1 MYILSGL
8 PFLLATTQLLS
19 VVTCQDEVSSRSKNT
34 PDYISDNALLQAT
47 QKANDFIA
55 KLTLEQKAKMV
66 TGNSSAGGG
75 CIGTLEAF
83 PDLGFG
89 GLCSMD
95 GPTALNR
102 ADLMSVFP
110 AGLTAAASWDR
121 DLIYERGN
129 SLGNEFRDKGVHVL
143 LGPSAGP
150 LGRHPLGGR
159 NWEGFSP
166 DPYLT
171 GVAMDRTIRGIQD
184 AGVQSV
190 SKHFIAN
197 EQENHRSNTFLRN
210 RTEIEAISSNVDD
223 RTMHELYLWPFYDA
237 VKAGTV
243 SVMCAYNRVNQTYAC
258 QNDAALNGLLK
269 GELGF
274 RGYVS
279 SDYFA
284 VHAGVSSAAGG
295 LDLNMPGSYD
305 LASIYTGSSYFG
317 GNITLAVNNGSL
329 PLARV
334 DDMVRRIM
342 MPYYLLGQDKDYPTI
357 DPGTLGVLANLY
369 NSYIEVQPMSR
380 DVRRNHAKTIRLLG
394 SAGSVL
400 LKNEKNILPIDTKKI
415 KNIGVFGND
424 AGDLTAGLTFPGEL
438 VATSPEFGTL
448 DVGGGSGTGRHTYI
462 VSPLDAIKARAQ
474 RTGARVQY
482 ILDNN
487 VLARNDFNSIYP
499 NPDVCFVFLK
509 TYASEGFDRR
519 NWEAD
524 WNSTFVV
531 KNVALRCPNTVVI
544 THSAGINTMPWA
556 NNPNVTAIIAA
567 HLPGEQT
574 GNSIVDIL
582 WGDFNPS
589 GKLPYTIPK
598 NESDYDI
605 PTVNLTNVSTT
616 TEWQSNFTE
625 GQMIDY
631 RHFDANNIEPLYE
644 FGFGLSYT
652 TFELSSNM
660 KLTTLLKNPS
670 AEPNPGLG
678 IKQGGNPDLWT
689 DVVRVVGEVK
699 NTGQCS
705 GATVVQL
712 YVGLP
717 DSVPVGK
724 VVRALRGFEK
734 VFLKPNEKRRVEFL
748 LKRRDL
754 SYWDVVS
761 QRWLIPTGQFEVQL
775 GFSSRDFK
783 AKATLQLR

>member
-1 MYILSGL
+1 
-8 PFLLATTQLLS
+8 
-19 VVTCQDEVSSRSKNT
+19 
-34 PDYISDNALLQAT
+34 
-47 QKANDFIA
+47 
-55 KLTLEQKAKMV
+55 
-66 TGNSSAGGG
+66 
-75 CIGTLEAF
+75 
-83 PDLGFG
+83 
-89 GLCSMD
+89 
-95 GPTALNR
+95 
-102 ADLMSVFP
+102 
-110 AGLTAAASWDR
+110 
-121 DLIYERGN
+121 
-129 SLGNEFRDKGVHVL
+129 
-143 LGPSAGP
+143 
-150 LGRHPLGGR
+150 
-159 NWEGFSP
+159 
-166 DPYLT
+166 
-171 GVAMDRTIRGIQD
+171 MDRTIRGIQD

-342 MPYYLLGQDKDYPTI
+342 MPYYLLG
-357 DPGTLGVLANLY
+357 
-369 NSYIEVQPMSR
+369 
-380 DVRRNHAKTIRLLG
+380 
-394 SAGSVL
+394 SVL

-462 VSPLDAIKARAQ
+462 A
-474 RTGARVQY
+474 
-482 ILDNN
+482 
-487 VLARNDFNSIYP
+487 SIQIQI
-499 NPDVCFVFLK
+499 
-509 TYASEGFDRR
+509 EGFDRR

-761 QRWLIPTGQFEVQL
+761 QRKGN
-775 GFSSRDFK
+775 
-783 AKATLQLR
+783 ATIALSGGIRSKVVEIA